1 MKASGKTISRAPL
14 RIAWPVRSKAFIV
27 LRSRSKGTERAC
39 TTATRNRSML
49 PYRTREPRV
58 SQTPPDERRLLA
70 NFLRKSSLASIDRGC
85 LTVCD
90 CQPTCLNRF
99 SAPLL
104 PNTLVATFRL
114 SGGTQKQLR
123 IGMPHTGN
131 KTDVRSSD
139 GALAEDVVVRRFS
152 RISKSG

>member
-27 LRSRSKGTERAC
+27 LRSRSKGTEPAC

-49 PYRTREPRV
+49 LYRTRKPRV

-85 LTVCD
+85 LTVSD
-90 CQPTCLNRF
+90 CQPSCLNRF

-104 PNTLVATFRL
+104 PNTRAPHFAPLLPNTHL
-114 SGGTQKQLR
+114 LGEN
-123 IGMPHTGN
+123 IGELLKLG
-131 KTDVRSSD
+131 
-139 GALAEDVVVRRFS
+139 F
-152 RISKSG
+152 